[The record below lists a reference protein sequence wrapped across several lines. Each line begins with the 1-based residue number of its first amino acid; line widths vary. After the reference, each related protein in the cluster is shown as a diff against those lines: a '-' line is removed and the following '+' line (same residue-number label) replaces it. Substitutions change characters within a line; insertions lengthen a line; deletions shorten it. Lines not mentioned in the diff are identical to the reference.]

1 MLHIKIR
8 SIKIQTRLIVSFL
21 LLSFIPLAITSL
33 ISYKKSSDAI
43 ENKINIYS
51 IQLMADVGRNLQTQ
65 LTFKE
70 SLCEELDM
78 SEEIQKDLI
87 VYDKKNSVEKYKIE
101 DNIKSEFIRKM
112 RLSAFNAS
120 SDITSINIITGNN
133 SIMGVGQNNYNP
145 NQLIDIYNQSKDEG
159 YNYRVIK
166 DLNGN
171 FQVSIDRVVK
181 SHVNGQRIGTLI
193 LTFKSSYIS
202 NICNELQI
210 GDNADVLI
218 MDSKGTIVSSNNES
232 KIPINKE
239 YLEKKLIENILQNN
253 EVKNY
258 SFSMDI
264 LGEKRLVAY
273 DKIENCDWF
282 IISTIPYTY
291 LQSESK
297 SLMWNIVFIGVL
309 CSIFAVPISILIS
322 FSISKPLSKLK
333 NLMNEVK
340 MGNFNIKL
348 EDNNSDEIA
357 EISTGFNDMI
367 SSINSLI
374 KDNVDTQKEIIY
386 KLGAVTE
393 ARSQET
399 GNHIRRVAHYSRVIA
414 LEYGATEEEADIL
427 KIASTL
433 HDVGKISIPDSILLK
448 PGKLTP
454 EEFEIMK
461 THTVVGNEIL
471 CNSNKPIL
479 EIASNIALEHHERY
493 DGTGYPRGLSGD
505 QIGIY
510 SRIVSLTDV
519 FDALATERVYKKK
532 WGFSEIVEYIKE
544 QRGKQFDPKIVD
556 IFLNNLDEIQRIQ
569 HKLKD

>member
-1 MLHIKIR
+1 MHIKIR

-33 ISYKKSSDAI
+33 ISYRKSSDAI
-43 ENKINIYS
+43 ESKINTYS
-51 IQLMADVGRNLQTQ
+51 VQLMADVGRNLQTE

-70 SLCEELDM
+70 SLCEELGM

-87 VYDKKNSVEKYKIE
+87 GYDKQNSVEKYKIE
-101 DNIKSEFIRKM
+101 DQIKSGFIKKM

-120 SDITSINIITGNN
+120 SNITSINIITGNN
-133 SIMGVGQNNYNP
+133 SIMGVGQNNYNS
-145 NQLIDIYNQSKDEG
+145 NQLMDIYNESKDKG
-159 YNYRVIK
+159 YNYRILK

-171 FQVSIDRVVK
+171 FEVSIDSIVK
-181 SHVNGQRIGTLI
+181 NHVNGERIGTLI
-193 LTFKSSYIS
+193 LTLKSSYIS
-202 NICNELQI
+202 NVCNELQI
-210 GDNADVLI
+210 GDNGEILI
-218 MDSKGTIVSSNNES
+218 MDSKGTIVSSSNES
-232 KIPINKE
+232 KIPINE
-239 YLEKKLIENILQNN
+239 VYLEKKLIENIIHNN

-264 LGEKRLVAY
+264 LGEKKLVAY
-273 DKIENCDWF
+273 NKIENCDWF

-291 LQSESK
+291 LQADSK
-297 SLMWNIVFIGVL
+297 TLMWNIVIIGVL
-309 CSIFAVPISILIS
+309 CSVFAVPISIVIS
-322 FSISKPLSKLK
+322 FSISKPLNKLE
-333 NLMNEVK
+333 NLMNKVK
-340 MGNFNIKL
+340 MGNLDIEL
-348 EDNNSDEIA
+348 VDNNSDEIA
-357 EISTGFNDMI
+357 KISKGFNDMI
-367 SSINSLI
+367 SSIRDLI
-374 KDNVDTQKEIIY
+374 KDNFETQKEIIY
-386 KLGAVTE
+386 KLGALTE

-399 GNHIRRVAHYSRVIA
+399 GNHIRRVAHYSRLIA
-414 LEYGATEEEADIL
+414 LKYGTTEEEADIL

-433 HDVGKISIPDSILLK
+433 HDVGKVSIPDNILLK

-461 THTVVGNEIL
+461 THTVVGHEIL

-493 DGTGYPRGLSGD
+493 DGTGYPKGISGD
-505 QIGIY
+505 NIGLY

-532 WGFSEIVEYIKE
+532 WELSQIVEYIKE

-556 IFLNNLDEIQRIQ
+556 IFLDNINEIKRIQ
-569 HKLKD
+569 AELED